1 MEGFEK
7 QTKEWTAV
15 CIDELCEKYNQNLFI
30 SASATQ
36 RCLVNGSLSRICS
49 LKRGISQGKVLGPLL
64 FLIYIH

>member
-15 CIDELCEKYNQNLFI
+15 CIDEKYNQNLLI
-30 SASATQ
+30 SVSATQ
-36 RCLVNGSLSRICS
+36 RCLVNGCLSRTCS